1 MAMSKAFI
9 IIAVGYLIVGGCLGF
24 FMGITQNFTLIPVHA
39 HILLAGWA
47 SLAVMGLIYNQYPR
61 SATTRLAKL
70 HFWLHNIGLPIFMG
84 GLALQLTGHPVPVAL
99 VAGATAFLVGLIVFA
114 VNVWLT
120 VGHRE
125 NAS

>member
-1 MAMSKAFI
+1 MAKSFVM
-9 IIAVGYLIVGGCLGF
+9 IAVAYLVVGGCLGF

-47 SLAVMGLIYNQYPR
+47 SLAVMGLIYKQYPG

-84 GLALQLTGHPVPVAL
+84 GLALTLTGHPFTVVLA
-99 VAGATAFLVGLIVFA
+99 AGAAAFLVGLIVFA
-114 VNVWLT
+114 VNIWLT
-120 VGHRE
+120 VGRRE
-125 NAS
+125 HAG